1 MQEINLRDLYPDVYK
16 EDMLVKVSEDVLAVI
31 TADHRADAAHERQ
44 MYRYK
49 AHYSLDCDNG
59 IEKAAIAYIY
69 PGGTFGGKAAT
80 RGAVCCGDVPARK
93 AGKACLCAFLP
104 GYDGEENC
112 RC

>member
-59 IEKAAIAYIY
+59 IEKAAI
-69 PGGTFGGKAAT
+69 PHTSTPEELLEEKLQREEL
-80 RGAVCCGDVPARK
+80 RGER
-93 AGKACLCAFLP
+93 KACLCAFLP

>member
-59 IEKAAIAYIY
+59 IEKAARRGSTTRKPVRITC
-69 PGGTFGGKAAT
+69 TFLLK
-80 RGAVCCGDVPARK
+80 DSPI
-93 AGKACLCAFLP
+93 
-104 GYDGEENC
+104 
-112 RC
+112 